1 LVNSPRSP
9 WSGQTKTLVG
19 LLLVV
24 FFIYLLSR
32 FQVVIP
38 PLVIAIIWA
47 YIVSPVA
54 RFFHKRTRLHRVLA
68 VLLANILFLA
78 IITSLLMLL
87 IPTLASQF
95 TILDLDV
102 QQYMR
107 QARTL
112 LGFRVVIGSQVIDL
126 PRVLDEIQVALRGFV
141 QPIIGQTLNIAMG
154 IITSVIWV
162 VFIFIVSFYLVRDSD
177 NLNKWVEGLIP
188 DSILPDFIWLRNEIG
203 GIWSAFFRGQL
214 VLGLVVAAIITV
226 AGLILGLPLALAMGI
241 LAGLLEFLPSIGHGI
256 WLILAASLA
265 LLTGSTWIP
274 IPNWAFMLLVIGFHF
289 VFQQFDLNYLIPRII
304 GRSVHLPPLVVILGI
319 VAGAV
324 TAGILGIPLAAPTIA
339 SARVLGRYIHA
350 NLLDLPPYPASTAH
364 LLPPP
369 DPYWWRRLRPRKS
382 TQGDSDTP

>member
-1 LVNSPRSP
+1 
-9 WSGQTKTLVG
+9 
-19 LLLVV
+19 
-24 FFIYLLSR
+24 
-32 FQVVIP
+32 
-38 PLVIAIIWA
+38 
-47 YIVSPVA
+47 
-54 RFFHKRTRLHRVLA
+54 
-68 VLLANILFLA
+68 
-78 IITSLLMLL
+78 
-87 IPTLASQF
+87 
-95 TILDLDV
+95 
-102 QQYMR
+102 
-107 QARTL
+107 
-112 LGFRVVIGSQVIDL
+112 
-126 PRVLDEIQVALRGFV
+126 LDEIQVALRGFV

-154 IITSVIWV
+154 IITSVVWV

-177 NLNKWVEGLIP
+177 NLNKWVESLIP

-256 WLILAASLA
+256 WLILATSLA

-274 IPNWAFMLLVIGFHF
+274 IPNWAFMLLVIGFHL

-319 VAGAV
+319 VAGAA